1 MDRPDGR
8 LMLAPTDVELV
19 EAIAQRVAELLRED
33 TPTPGALVDA
43 QTLAGLLGV
52 SRAHVYRNA
61 NKLGA
66 QRIGDGE
73 RPRLRFDPAVAL
85 QARERT
91 SSPRPPPVQPR
102 RRRQLRS
109 SVPLLPI
116 RP

>member
-1 MDRPDGR
+1 
-8 LMLAPTDVELV
+8 MLAPADVELV
-19 EAIAQRVAELLRED
+19 EAIAQRVAELLRQD
-33 TPTPGALVDA
+33 MPTPGALVDA

-61 NKLGA
+61 NKLGV
-66 QRIGDGE
+66 QRLGDGE

-85 QARERT
+85 QAREQPGPPSPT
-91 SSPRPPPVQPR
+91 STQPR

-109 SVPLLPI
+109 TVPLLPI

>member
-1 MDRPDGR
+1 
-8 LMLAPTDVELV
+8 MLAPADVELV
-19 EAIAQRVAELLRED
+19 EAIAQRVAELLRQN

-61 NKLGA
+61 NRLGA

-91 SSPRPPPVQPR
+91 TPPSPAPSQPR
-102 RRRQLRS
+102 RHRQLRS
-109 SVPLLPI
+109 TVPLLPI